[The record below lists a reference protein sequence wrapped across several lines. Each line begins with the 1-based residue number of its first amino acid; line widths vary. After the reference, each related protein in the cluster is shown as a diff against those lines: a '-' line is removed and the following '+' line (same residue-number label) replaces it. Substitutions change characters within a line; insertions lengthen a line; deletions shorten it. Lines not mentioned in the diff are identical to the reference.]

1 MLLPFWVLLWE
12 RRMFVSTTKNV
23 FLIIIFSVLFFLIS
37 FSQISVTPLSVEKYV
52 RPGETITETFYILPG
67 NTTQQVSIELFQLVQ
82 DFSGNFNY
90 EEVDPDSFLYSSWIQ
105 YDNLVTV
112 PAGTTTATEVK
123 INIPMNAPFGT
134 YNFIL
139 MFTPRVET
147 SGQLGIIIRYAIR
160 LTIHVEGIT
169 ITQIRIDDLEVVP
182 NEERRPTVVT
192 SILNDSSFDLIVSI
206 EAVLRDQKGK
216 IIERFP
222 LKTQYME
229 RNNLSAQR
237 ILKGN
242 KVMFYGTPKYLL
254 SPGDYKLNLFV
265 NYSDRQ
271 KVFTFNITVPA
282 EGFSFAPLEELALVL
297 DQNEFS
303 FTLYP
308 GAVKSFVVG
317 FQNLSNKNVTV
328 KIGAKDFPG
337 SDRKYS
343 LISWLTSRST
353 ETMVVYPQRPARAI
367 MSISVPKDAQ
377 EGGYYGKIVL
387 NVYDELENL
396 LTQKEVN
403 IELIIGKVEYD
414 VELVSTNYEV
424 VEGIGIFSAVVKN
437 IGSGY
442 LIPKGSL
449 SIINSKGVS
458 IGVYDLVPSSEE
470 WVVPEKEVLLLGE
483 VPDLDIS
490 QDYSY
495 ILTIYNKENK
505 LKTFEGTFFNS
516 K

>member
-1 MLLPFWVLLWE
+1 M
-12 RRMFVSTTKNV
+12 SITTKNAS
-23 FLIIIFSVLFFLIS
+23 LIIIFSVLFFLIS
-37 FSQISVTPLSVEKYV
+37 FSQISVTPLSVEKFV
-52 RPGETITETFYILPG
+52 RAGETVTETFYIIPG

-82 DFSGNFNY
+82 DTSGNFNY
-90 EEVDPDSFLYSSWIQ
+90 EKVDPSSFLYSNWIQ
-105 YDNLVTV
+105 YDSLVTV
-112 PAGTTTATEVK
+112 PAGTTTATQVK
-123 INIPMNAPFGT
+123 INIPLNAPFGT

-139 MFTPRVET
+139 MFTPQVET

-160 LTIHVEGIT
+160 VTIHVEGMT
-169 ITQIRIDDLEVVP
+169 VTQINIEDLQVVP
-182 NEERRPTVVT
+182 DEGQRPTVLA
-192 SILNDSSFDLIVSI
+192 SIFNDSSFDLVVSI
-206 EAVLRDQKGK
+206 EGVLRDQKGK

-222 LKTQYME
+222 LKSQYME
-229 RNNLSAQR
+229 KNNLSAQR

-242 KVMFYGTPKYLL
+242 KVIFYGKPKYLL
-254 SPGDYKLNLFV
+254 SPGDYKLTLFV
-265 NYSDRQ
+265 NYSNRQ
-271 KVFTFNITVPA
+271 KVFNFNITVPE
-282 EGFSFAPLEELALVL
+282 EGFSFSQLEELALVL
-297 DQNEFS
+297 DQSEFS

-328 KIGAKDFPG
+328 KVGAKDFPG
-337 SDRKYS
+337 LDKKYS
-343 LISWLTSRST
+343 LLSWLTLRSPA
-353 ETMVVYPQRPARAI
+353 TMIVYPQRSGRAI
-367 MSISVPKDAQ
+367 LSVNVPKDVE

-387 NVYDELENL
+387 NVYDEADNL
-396 LTQKEVN
+396 LAQKEVN
-403 IELIIGKVEYD
+403 VEAVIGKVDYDIELIN
-414 VELVSTNYEV
+414 TNYELA
-424 VEGIGIFSAVVKN
+424 ENLGIFSAVVKN
-437 IGSGY
+437 VGNGY

-449 SIINSKGVS
+449 SIVNSKGVS

-505 LKTFEGTFFNS
+505 LKIFEGTFFNS

>member
-1 MLLPFWVLLWE
+1 
-12 RRMFVSTTKNV
+12 
-23 FLIIIFSVLFFLIS
+23 
-37 FSQISVTPLSVEKYV
+37 
-52 RPGETITETFYILPG
+52 
-67 NTTQQVSIELFQLVQ
+67 
-82 DFSGNFNY
+82 
-90 EEVDPDSFLYSSWIQ
+90 
-105 YDNLVTV
+105 
-112 PAGTTTATEVK
+112 
-123 INIPMNAPFGT
+123 MNAPFGT

-139 MFTPRVET
+139 MFTPPRVET

-192 SILNDSSFDLIVSI
+192 SILNDSSYDLIVSI

-282 EGFSFAPLEELALVL
+282 EGFSFAPPLEELALVL

-337 SDRKYS
+337 LDKNNS
-343 LISWLTSRST
+343 LLSWLTLRSPG
-353 ETMVVYPQRPARAI
+353 TMIVYPQRSGRAI
-367 MSISVPKDAQ
+367 MSVNVPKDAQ

-424 VEGIGIFSAVVKN
+424 VEGIGIFSAVVKK
-437 IGSGY
+437 I
-442 LIPKGSL
+442 L
-449 SIINSKGVS
+449 
-458 IGVYDLVPSSEE
+458 
-470 WVVPEKEVLLLGE
+470 EV
-483 VPDLDIS
+483 DI
-490 QDYSY
+490 
-495 ILTIYNKENK
+495 
-505 LKTFEGTFFNS
+505 
-516 K
+516 

>member
-1 MLLPFWVLLWE
+1 
-12 RRMFVSTTKNV
+12 
-23 FLIIIFSVLFFLIS
+23 LIS
-37 FSQISVTPLSVEKYV
+37 FSQISVTPLSVEKTV
-52 RPGETITETFYILPG
+52 RAGETITENFYIIPG

-82 DFSGNFNY
+82 DISGNFNY
-90 EEVDPDSFLYSSWIQ
+90 EKVDSSSFLYSNWIQ
-105 YDNLVTV
+105 YENLVTV
-112 PAGTTTATEVK
+112 PAGSTTATQVK
-123 INIPMNAPFGT
+123 INIPLNAPFGT

-139 MFTPRVET
+139 MFTPQVET

-160 LTIHVEGIT
+160 ITIHVEGMT
-169 ITQIRIDDLEVVP
+169 ITQISIEDLQVVP
-182 NEERRPTVVT
+182 DEEQRPTVLA
-192 SILNDSSFDLIVSI
+192 SILNDSSFDLVVSI
-206 EAVLRDQKGK
+206 EGVLRDQKGK

-222 LKTQYME
+222 LKSQYME
-229 RNNLSAQR
+229 KNNLSAQR

-297 DQNEFS
+297 DQSEFS

-337 SDRKYS
+337 LDKKYS
-343 LISWLTSRST
+343 LLSWLTLRSPG
-353 ETMVVYPQRPARAI
+353 TMIVYPQRSGRAI
-367 MSISVPKDAQ
+367 MSVNVPKDVE

-387 NVYDELENL
+387 NVYDESDNL
-396 LTQKEVN
+396 LAQKEVN
-403 IELIIGKVEYD
+403 VEAVIGKVFYDIELIN
-414 VELVSTNYEV
+414 TNYELA
-424 VEGIGIFSAVVKN
+424 ENLGIFSAVVKN
-437 IGSGY
+437 VGNGY

-458 IGVYDLVPSSEE
+458 IGVFELLPSSEE
-470 WVVPEKEVLLLGE
+470 WIVPEKEVLLLGE
-483 VPDLDIS
+483 VPVLDKN
-490 QDYSY
+490 DEYSY
-495 ILTIYNKENK
+495 ILTIYNKGNK
-505 LKTFEGTFFNS
+505 LKIFEGTLF
-516 K
+516 